1 MKYFVSADI
10 HGFYDEW
17 MLALREKGFDVNNPN
32 HKIIVCGDIFDRG
45 KQPKQVID
53 FILSHKDKI
62 ILIRGNHE
70 DLMEDMIKR
79 NKNTIAD
86 LLNGTAQTVVDLYPE
101 WLVTE
106 FDLPRIA
113 EITHIQEVL
122 DLCVDYYETN
132 H

>member
-79 NKNTIAD
+79 NKNTI
-86 LLNGTAQTVVDLYPE
+86 NY
-101 WLVTE
+101 
-106 FDLPRIA
+106 
-113 EITHIQEVL
+113 
-122 DLCVDYYETN
+122 
-132 H
+132 